1 MFKQTVMLSRQQLY
15 DEIWQMSVAGVARKY
30 NLNYAKLI
38 AKCKAADIP
47 FPSSGYW
54 TRKNMGKDVSGEVV
68 ELPPSNIEN
77 IELLL
82 AGAKVEK
89 KKPMGTEKSEEADS
103 VSKEMVASIEVG
115 SKEISNESQMKL
127 ESEHPKENVYA
138 DTILLFLENDERRKV
153 LKVASELTVRN
164 GKKLHEQLVNY
175 KSAIADWNRK
185 EKEAQGKNGYGPR
198 YNTQANEPSFFNE
211 ISIESR
217 QRAFLIL
224 DAIFCAVEELGGKV
238 NADLSI
244 RVKTD
249 TVRVGMAEGQD
260 KVKHELTKQEA
271 RELVEYNDQ
280 VKEHRWASK
289 PKIRKY
295 DYVYNGKLRIIF
307 GDGEYIRDNV
317 SLKLE
322 DRLGDILLR
331 LYEKSEENRI
341 EREKWEEEKRRR
353 EEETRKREEAQKRK
367 EDEIRKTKELLNQIE
382 DYRIACEIRQ
392 YIAAVMQQ
400 KNMEPEVAEWIEWA
414 KKKADW
420 FDPVVAAEDEYFG
433 KREHSK
439 AKEEKELGRLYS
451 NRYRWN

>member
-1 MFKQTVMLSRQQLY
+1 M
-15 DEIWQMSVAGVARKY
+15 
-30 NLNYAKLI
+30 
-38 AKCKAADIP
+38 
-47 FPSSGYW
+47 
-54 TRKNMGKDVSGEVV
+54 
-68 ELPPSNIEN
+68 
-77 IELLL
+77 
-82 AGAKVEK
+82 
-89 KKPMGTEKSEEADS
+89 
-103 VSKEMVASIEVG
+103 
-115 SKEISNESQMKL
+115 
-127 ESEHPKENVYA
+127 
-138 DTILLFLENDERRKV
+138 
-153 LKVASELTVRN
+153 
-164 GKKLHEQLVNY
+164 
-175 KSAIADWNRK
+175 
-185 EKEAQGKNGYGPR
+185 
-198 YNTQANEPSFFNE
+198 
-211 ISIESR
+211 
-217 QRAFLIL
+217 
-224 DAIFCAVEELGGKV
+224 
-238 NADLSI
+238 
-244 RVKTD
+244 
-249 TVRVGMAEGQD
+249 
-260 KVKHELTKQEA
+260 
-271 RELVEYNDQ
+271 VEYNDQ

>member
-1 MFKQTVMLSRQQLY
+1 MLKQTVTLSRQQLY

-54 TRKNMGKDVSGEVV
+54 TRKNIGKDVSGEVV
-68 ELPPSNIEN
+68 ELPQSNIEN
-77 IELLL
+77 VELPL

-89 KKPMGTEKSEEADS
+89 NIGTEKSEEA
-103 VSKEMVASIEVG
+103 
-115 SKEISNESQMKL
+115 
-127 ESEHPKENVYA
+127 EHPEESVYA
-138 DTILLFLENDERRKV
+138 DTSLLFLENDERRKV
-153 LKVASELTVRN
+153 LKVASELAVRN

-185 EKEAQGKNGYGPR
+185 EKEVQSKKGYSPR
-198 YNTQANEPSFFNE
+198 YNTQANGPSFFNE

-271 RELVEYNDQ
+271 RELVEYNDK
-280 VKEHRWASK
+280 VKEYKWASK

-317 SLKLE
+317 SEKLE

-353 EEETRKREEAQKRK
+353 EEEERKREEAQKRK

-392 YIAAVMQQ
+392 YIATVMQQ
-400 KNMEPEVAEWIEWA
+400 KNMDTEVAEWIEWA

-420 FDPVVAAEDEYFG
+420 FDPLVAAEDEYLG

-451 NRYRWN
+451 NRYHWN